1 MTFPYTALHMYHTN
15 HVLDPCIYKQL
26 RPTVSVVGWVEYP
39 IIHFVAMTSGL
50 KSFASSLSLTI
61 SYYHTSW

>member
-26 RPTVSVVGWVEYP
+26 RPTVSVVELGRV
-39 IIHFVAMTSGL
+39 
-50 KSFASSLSLTI
+50 
-61 SYYHTSW
+61 SYYTP